1 MAGTAHKYILNKN
14 IINLRNFL
22 ENFMSL
28 KLVYFKMRALAEAPQ
43 MLMKC
48 NHIDYDY
55 VMSWEHFDDTWPNVK
70 PKLAF
75 KQLPMLEVNGQHE
88 ICQSVAILNFLEDR
102 AGLVIKDPIAAAKAD
117 AILQSAQ
124 ELFAPLNPT
133 VNFAVDN
140 DFKAKRDAMR
150 PALSTRF
157 QELQNCLIENDAK
170 FFTDNTARA
179 AEFATFHHLDL
190 SKKLDPTLIKEF
202 SRLEEFISD
211 MTELP
216 KMQEYLKDRPEL
228 IDVGEKP
235 QLVIDGTA
243 HPTGV
248 QKT

>member
-1 MAGTAHKYILNKN
+1 MAGTAQKYILNKN

-22 ENFMSL
+22 ENLMSL

-43 MLMKC
+43 MLMRC
-48 NHIDYDY
+48 NHIDYEY
-55 VMSWEHFDDTWPNVK
+55 VMSWEHFEDAWPKVK
-70 PKLAF
+70 PNLAF
-75 KQLPMLEVNGQHE
+75 KQLPMLEVNGQHQ
-88 ICQSVAILNFLEDR
+88 ICQSIAILKFLENK
-102 AGLVIKDPIAAAKAD
+102 ASLAIEDPIEAAKAE

-133 VNFAVDN
+133 VNFAVGD
-140 DFKAKRDAMR
+140 DFTAKRDAMR
-150 PALSTRF
+150 QALSTRF
-157 QELQNCLIENDAK
+157 RELQDCLIENDAK

-190 SKKLDPTLIKEF
+190 SKQLDPTLLKDF
-202 SRLEEFISD
+202 PRLEKFISD

-216 KMQEYLKDRPEL
+216 KMAKYLEDRPEL
-228 IDVGEKP
+228 IGVGEKP
-235 QLVIDGTA
+235 QLVIDGSA

>member
-1 MAGTAHKYILNKN
+1 MKHK
-14 IINLRNFL
+14 L
-22 ENFMSL
+22 EL
-28 KLVYFKMRALAEAPQ
+28 IYFKMRALAEAPR
-43 MLMKC
+43 LLFHYT
-48 NHIDYDY
+48 NTEYDDL
-55 VMSWEHFDDTWPNVK
+55 MSWDYYDKEWSEVK
-70 PKLAF
+70 PNIPF
-75 KQLPMLEVNGQHE
+75 KQLPMLVVDKKHE
-88 ICQSVAILNFLEDR
+88 ICQSIAILNFLEDK
-102 AGLVIKDPIAAAKAD
+102 ADLVIKDPIAAAKAS

-140 DFKAKRDAMR
+140 DFKAKKDAMR

-170 FFTDNTARA
+170 FFTDNTPRA

-216 KMQEYLKDRPEL
+216 KMEEYLKDRPEL
-228 IDVGEKP
+228 IGVGEKP
-235 QLVIDGTA
+235 QLLIDGTA

-248 QKT
+248 QKS